1 METTP
6 VVESILHQLSEE
18 QHKQKH
24 NNMATINYPLT
35 KTVLSAE
42 GSAEVI
48 AYGSNDYTAKWSID
62 TDSNW
67 SLWDTFPT
75 VVRFGNFVYCWH
87 KTNGSGSNTH
97 TYYIL
102 IDVVEDPSSNKELGR
117 NIAYPELS
125 NTKTDKIENISTGK
139 ATVGD
144 LTDGPYNPLLIGDK
158 VVKGFSPAAGFPS
171 ATDNTIKYITPVF
184 TNGAI
189 TTAHIGGYNAAG
201 SDIHRIRGWGD
212 ISTRKGTNGD
222 TAYGLFAPFATQAQ
236 FETVY
241 GKEHN
246 WQSPASSSQVW
257 LFEAEAGSASNVYA
271 AALTYPFTVEAMVP
285 NTLYRDIPGDT
296 TGDGIDNTPSFE
308 TALAALGTV
317 AAVVP
322 ALDPT
327 KCVGFPGDIKIP
339 GIATDGISERLNEAK
354 AAVAAAASSAGLLDI
369 EKNLESLKASIE
381 DSLPKG
387 AQIQNLAADIAGV
400 DPDDFNAIDTLNE
413 KWKGAVDNVA
423 GYFDDIG
430 GLDICSLVGLEG
442 KTGDDGS
449 LVKKPELPSIP
460 ERDIEEPGQSSVV
473 STQSKNTVQNE
484 VGAATGLTPAKYE
497 QAYDDWYDLWTEL
510 RNDDAYIWADY
521 FRRGPA
527 QWEKLQEIVKGPDYV
542 TARLYHNSKETI
554 PLTKARMDEMRAE
567 LMPVGLFAFPYIR
580 MKEMITFYQ
589 IYLQENIRNMREGS
603 FFPTPDY
610 EINDFIIWEDD
621 TIAPVGA
628 IFEGDNSLN
637 ISFMDQANF
646 DLLSKLKGQ
655 LASAIKRYFFSE
667 EGINIQLI
675 FMAQW
680 SAFINDPKEKQKII
694 DALNE
699 GSEGDPVDD
708 SIDGTPTDEFKN
720 VVPGNVSYT
729 SGFSGKIRNKP
740 IQPKLM
746 KILEAS
752 AAEKNYSLVIY
763 SGGQDYIGQGTRREG
778 SKRHDGGYAADM
790 RVYNDKGR
798 RIHAAS
804 RSSKDIDALR
814 DFVLVLLKNGI
825 GSIGADDDYMTGNL
839 HVDIAHLGPHKITKA
854 CWGAKNKDYSRI
866 HAPQWL
872 TSAFDNRV

>member
-1 METTP
+1 
-6 VVESILHQLSEE
+6 
-18 QHKQKH
+18 
-24 NNMATINYPLT
+24 MATINYPLT

-48 AYGSNDYTAKWSID
+48 AYGSNDYTNIWSVD
-62 TDSNW
+62 TNSNW

-87 KTNGSGSNTH
+87 KTNGAGSDTH

-158 VVKGFSPAAGFPS
+158 VVKGFSPVAGFPS
-171 ATDNTIKYITPVF
+171 ATNNTIKYITPVF

-189 TTAHIGGYNAAG
+189 TTAHIGGYNASG

-212 ISTRKGTNGD
+212 ISTKKGTNGV

-246 WQSPASSSQVW
+246 WQSPVSGKVW
-257 LFEAEAGSASNVYA
+257 LFEAEAGSGSSVYA
-271 AALTYPFTVEAMVP
+271 TALTYPFTVEAMVS
-285 NTLYRDIPGDT
+285 NTLYRDVPGDT
-296 TGDGIDNTPSFE
+296 NGDGDDDTPNFE
-308 TALAALGTV
+308 TALTAFAVV

-369 EKNLESLKASIE
+369 EKKLEGLKARIE
-381 DSLPKG
+381 NSLPKG

-442 KTGDDGS
+442 KTGADGS

-460 ERDIEEPGQSSVV
+460 ERDIEDPEQSSVV
-473 STQSKNTVQNE
+473 PTQSKNTAQNE
-484 VGAATGLTPAKYE
+484 VQAATGITPAKYE
-497 QAYDDWYDLWTEL
+497 KAYSDWHNLWTEL
-510 RNDDAYIWADY
+510 RNDDAYIWANY
-521 FRRGPA
+521 LRNGPEK
-527 QWEKLQEIVKGPDYV
+527 WEKLKEIAKGPDYV
-542 TARLYHNSKETI
+542 TAREFMHAKEPI
-554 PLTKARMDEMRAE
+554 PLSEARLDEMRAE
-567 LMPVGLFAFPYIR
+567 MHEVGLFAVPYKMMSDWI
-580 MKEMITFYQ
+580 IWYQ
-589 IYLQENIRNMREGS
+589 KYLQENIYNLRKE

-610 EINDFIIWEDD
+610 EINDFLIWEDD
-621 TIAPVGA
+621 TIPPVGF
-628 IFEGDNSLN
+628 IFEGQNSLN
-637 ISFMDQANF
+637 ISFQDQANY
-646 DLLSKLKGQ
+646 DLLSKFPGQ
-655 LASAIKRYFFSE
+655 MAAAVKRYFFSE

-675 FMAQW
+675 FMASW
-680 SAFINDPKEKQKII
+680 AYSAELGNEKKQRII

-708 SIDGTPTDEFKN
+708 SINGTPTDEFKN
-720 VVPGNVSYT
+720 AVPGNVSY
-729 SGFSGKIRNKP
+729 SSNFSSKIRNKP

-763 SGGQDYIGQGTRREG
+763 SGGQDYIGRGTRREG
-778 SKRHDGGYAADM
+778 SKRHDGGYAVDM

-804 RSSKDIDALR
+804 KSSKDIDALR
-814 DFVLVLLKNGI
+814 DFVLVLLNNGI

-839 HVDIAHLGPHKITKA
+839 HVDISHLGPHKSEKA
-854 CWGAKNKDYSRI
+854 CWGAKAKEYRRK